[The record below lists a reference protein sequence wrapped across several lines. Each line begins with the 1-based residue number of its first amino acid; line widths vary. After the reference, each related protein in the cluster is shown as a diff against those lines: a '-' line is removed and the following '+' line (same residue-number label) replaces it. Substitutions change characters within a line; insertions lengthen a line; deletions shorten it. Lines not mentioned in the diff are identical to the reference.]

1 METIITFII
10 EYTEY
15 IILSV
20 LAYIFGK
27 LGLKKTSAQII
38 AKLTK
43 KNKKLIAKAEKNQ
56 KKIEKIK
63 KEIKDA

>member
-1 METIITFII
+1 MEQLIAFILEYI
-10 EYTEY
+10 EYVG
-15 IILSV
+15 LSI

-63 KEIKDA
+63 QEIKNA